1 MSANDEIF
9 DRAVIHAVDLA
20 KYTNGVVRRIIAT
33 LNRSDA
39 RLSAE
44 LTAAIERAGED
55 AFSVQRLE
63 SLLASVRSINVTAYG
78 QIALELSSELQAF
91 AAYEANF
98 QTLTLQEALPAVVG
112 VASVS
117 AEVVAAAALARP
129 FQGVLLRDV
138 LADVE
143 AQTAKRIRRA
153 IAQGIV
159 ESRTTQQIVR
169 DVIGTRARSYADGLL
184 NRSRR
189 DVEAIVRTAVS
200 HTAGVVQDNV
210 MEANADLIKALA
222 WSSTIDLRTSEG
234 CRIRDGKLY
243 HPATHK
249 PIGHSIPWGAG
260 PGRLHWQCRSAS
272 VPVLKS
278 WKAMG
283 IDLEGDPNL
292 AGTRASLDG
301 QVPQEMTYAEWI
313 KRQPFS
319 RQVEVLGESRAKLL
333 RDGGLSMEDL
343 YSQRGQYL
351 TLAELKEKSA
361 AAFKRAGLSSAA

>member
-1 MSANDEIF
+1 MSANEEIF

-39 RLSAE
+39 RLAAE
-44 LTAAIERAGED
+44 LTIAVEKAGEG

-78 QIALELSSELQAF
+78 EIARELTSDLQAF
-91 AAYEANF
+91 AVYEANF

-143 AQTAKRIRRA
+143 AQTAKKIRQA
-153 IAQGIV
+153 IAQGVV

-169 DVIGTRARSYADGLL
+169 DVIGTRARGYADGLL

-189 DVEAIVRTAVS
+189 DVESIVRTAVS

-210 MEANADLIKALA
+210 MEANADILKALK

-249 PIGHSIPWGAG
+249 PIGHSIPWLSG

-278 WKAMG
+278 WREMG
-283 IDLEGDPNL
+283 IDLDGETNL
-292 AGTRASLDG
+292 AGTRSSLDG
-301 QVPQEMTYAEWI
+301 QVPQETTYAEWI
-313 KRQPFS
+313 KKQPFS
-319 RQVEVLGESRAKLL
+319 RQVDVLGESRAKLL
-333 RDGGLSMEDL
+333 RDGNLSMQDL
-343 YSQRGQYL
+343 YSQRGQFL
-351 TLAELKEKSA
+351 TLSELRQRNA
-361 AAFKRAGLSSAA
+361 LAFKKAGL

>member
-1 MSANDEIF
+1 MSANEDLF
-9 DRAVIHAVDLA
+9 DRAVAHQVDLA
-20 KYTNGVVRRIIAT
+20 KYTNGVVRRIIAV
-33 LNRSDA
+33 LNRSDS
-39 RLSAE
+39 RLAAE
-44 LTAAIERAGED
+44 LQAAVDRAGEG
-55 AFSVQRLE
+55 AFNAQRLE
-63 SLLASVRSINVTAYG
+63 SLLGSARSLLATSYGEVGREFTAELAS
-78 QIALELSSELQAF
+78 F
-91 AAYEANF
+91 AAAEAEF
-98 QTLTLQEALPAVVG
+98 QIQTLREALPATVA

-117 AEVVAAAALARP
+117 VEQVAAAALARP

-143 AQTAKRIRRA
+143 AVTAKKVRQT
-153 IAQGIV
+153 IAQDIV

-169 DVIGTRARSYADGLL
+169 DVIGTRARGYADGLL

-210 MEANADLIKALA
+210 YEANADILKALK

-249 PIGHSIPWGAG
+249 PIGHSIPWLSG

-278 WKAMG
+278 WREMG
-283 IDLEGDPNL
+283 IDLDGDPNL
-292 AGTRASLDG
+292 SGTRASLDG
-301 QVPQEMTYAEWI
+301 QVPQETTYADWI
-313 KRQPFS
+313 KRQPYS
-319 RQVEVLGESRAKLL
+319 RQVEVLGETRAKLL
-333 RDGGLSMEDL
+333 RDGDLALEDM

-351 TLAELKEKSA
+351 TLAQLKEKNA
-361 AAFKRAGLSSAA
+361 AAFKRAGLSLAV